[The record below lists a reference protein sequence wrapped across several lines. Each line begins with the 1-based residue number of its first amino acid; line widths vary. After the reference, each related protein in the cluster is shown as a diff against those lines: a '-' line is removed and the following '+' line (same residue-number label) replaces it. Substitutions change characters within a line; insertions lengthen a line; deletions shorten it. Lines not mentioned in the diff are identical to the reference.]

1 MKNKFTKY
9 TFFLFISPV
18 LLLIIAYFFGTRTDG
33 EPRTYGINRTINF
46 GGIDIDEILT
56 NPIYNFSI
64 FTLTYLIYL
73 LSYFLI
79 FLNGR
84 FTNFFYFIT
93 NFIILL
99 INYFLLFKN
108 SESRILI
115 PLTMIGFI
123 IFTLNIFKTTKKL
136 SAIN

>member
-1 MKNKFTKY
+1 MFQMFRY
-9 TFFLFISPV
+9 IFLCRFLLFFRFLFFLINNYFHTKNNSSILSASIFQFH
-18 LLLIIAYFFGTRTDG
+18 LLLLESNIIA
-33 EPRTYGINRTINF
+33 N
-46 GGIDIDEILT
+46 LV
-56 NPIYNFSI
+56 
-64 FTLTYLIYL
+64 YLNLKNL

-84 FTNFFYFIT
+84 FTNFFYSIT

-123 IFTLNIFKTTKKL
+123 IFILNIFKTTKKL